1 MHEHHNDTHDHHQQS
16 QGCIFVLI
24 SCSSQSR
31 IPVLIYEHHPYTGN
45 LNREMSGDS
54 KNAFLHW
61 EDVLDAHHA
70 TQAGC
75 TTIASEHTFGL
86 CLQVISALS
95 VACSFLLVRTVF
107 GLLSIDHHQYSN
119 DPKLLYTL
127 EVLPEMIA
135 LYIVAIPGFIPGI
148 GRDAENHLGIAPTG
162 THASPLQV
170 KMHHKDGQ
178 MGSEDE
184 ASHQGKLV
192 SVSQDHPSHDHVIDA
207 HPRASDV
214 MLLM

>member
-1 MHEHHNDTHDHHQQS
+1 MQHRLGVKQ
-16 QGCIFVLI
+16 L
-24 SCSSQSR
+24 
-31 IPVLIYEHHPYTGN
+31 L
-45 LNREMSGDS
+45 
-54 KNAFLHW
+54 
-61 EDVLDAHHA
+61 
-70 TQAGC
+70 
-75 TTIASEHTFGL
+75 SEHTLGL

-148 GRDAENHLGIAPTG
+148 GRDAETHLGIAPTG
-162 THASPLQV
+162 THASTLQV
-170 KMHHKDGQ
+170 KVHHEDVQ
-178 MGSEDE
+178 MGSEEE

-192 SVSQDHPSHDHVIDA
+192 SVSQDHASHDHVIDA
-207 HPRASDV
+207 HPRASECHASDV
-214 MLLM
+214 EAVHEQQPDQGNFCDSPTVLAGTAPLIQQQISLQLRGSSPIAWAASAPVSGQ